1 MGLRHSDLERR
12 VAALERQGRYW
23 KIFGFGCTMALLLW
37 MCYPGGA
44 VPDEIRARS
53 FALIDAEGR
62 AYAELKMTDE
72 GPGLYLL
79 DSVGVARVSLVHS
92 QEETALYL
100 RDADD
105 QVRVG
110 VAQFAHGG
118 GGVALHGAAAKGAAV
133 LYFKGEGSLTFYDS
147 EGNVIERSPGSR

>member
-1 MGLRHSDLERR
+1 MDLRHADLEQRI
-12 VAALERQGRYW
+12 AALERRGRYW
-23 KIFGFGCTMALLLW
+23 KIFGLGYLMTMVLW
-37 MCYPGGA
+37 TCYPGGA

-53 FALIDAEGR
+53 FALVDADGR

-79 DSVGVARVSLVHS
+79 DSGGVARVSLVHS

-105 QVRVG
+105 QVRIG

-133 LYFKGEGSLTFYDS
+133 LYFKEGGSLTFYDS
-147 EGNVIERSPGSR
+147 EGNVIERSPSSQ